1 VDLTN
6 SLHVEERV
14 IVGDP
19 EGRGFRWTDV
29 VGPTDD
35 EARAL
40 YARFGLPENL
50 SVLLDEPRRPRP
62 TLFEE
67 EGFVF
72 ATLVGAAGDALV
84 PVRCFAGPDW
94 LLTVRPRAID
104 RMEAMVH
111 EIGSPG
117 TALAAL
123 AKGLVTGIVE
133 MVGRLDDEVAGME
146 QGTLGDATP
155 LRRRLGGVRQVV
167 LTQRDVLIRLGSGGD
182 DGLGPRDDPAS
193 RSLRNSGERLA
204 QVGVEVESLREAL
217 HDATT
222 DRQNDIVK
230 RLTAIAAIF
239 LPLTFVTGFFGQN
252 FAWLVEHVDG
262 PLAFVILSVV
272 LPVVMVAL
280 LLGLLQRAGWL

>member
-1 VDLTN
+1 MQ
-6 SLHVEERV
+6 ERV
-14 IVGDP
+14 IVRDP
-19 EGRGFRWTDV
+19 GGEGFRWTDV
-29 VGPTDD
+29 EGPTDD
-35 EARAL
+35 EVRDL
-40 YARFGLPENL
+40 YARFGLPAHL
-50 SVLLDEPRRPRP
+50 PVALDEPRRPRP

-67 EGFVF
+67 EGFVV

-84 PVRCFAGPDW
+84 AVRCFAGPDW
-94 LLTVRPRAID
+94 LLTVRPAAIEG
-104 RMEAMVH
+104 MEPPGH
-111 EIGSPG
+111 EVDTPP
-117 TALAAL
+117 TAIAAL

-133 MVGRLDDEVAGME
+133 MVGRLDDDVARME

-155 LRRRLGGVRQVV
+155 LRRRLGAVRQVV

-182 DGLGPRDDPAS
+182 EGLGPRDDPAS

-230 RLTAIAAIF
+230 RLTVIAAIF

-252 FAWLVEHVDG
+252 FAWMVDRVDG
-262 PLAFVILSVV
+262 PVAFAILGVG
-272 LPVVMVAL
+272 LPVLMVAL
-280 LLGLLQRAGWL
+280 LLGLLERSGWL

>member
-1 VDLTN
+1 
-6 SLHVEERV
+6 VEERV
-14 IVGDP
+14 IVGDAGG
-19 EGRGFRWTDV
+19 EGFRWTDV
-29 VGPTDD
+29 EGPTDD
-35 EARAL
+35 ETRAL
-40 YARFGLPENL
+40 YARFGLPAHL
-50 SVLLDEPRRPRP
+50 PVLLDEPRRPRP

-72 ATLVGAAGDALV
+72 ATLVGAAGDDLV

-94 LLTVRPRAID
+94 LLTMHPRAVD
-104 RMEAMVH
+104 RMEAMLHDVD
-111 EIGSPG
+111 SPS

-133 MVGRLDDEVAGME
+133 QVGRLDDEVQRME
-146 QGTLGDATP
+146 QGLVEDPTP

-167 LTQRDVLIRLGSGGD
+167 LTQRDVLVRLGSGGD

-204 QVGVEVESLREAL
+204 QVGVQVESLREAL
-217 HDATT
+217 HDASS

-230 RLTAIAAIF
+230 RLTVIAAIF

-252 FAWLVEHVDG
+252 FAWMVERVNG
-262 PLAFVILSVV
+262 PVAFVALGIG
-272 LPVVMVAL
+272 LPVAMVA
-280 LLGLLQRAGWL
+280 GLLFLLERSGWL